1 MSSRIPQVVTG
12 VCVCLL
18 TVPQPKISRSVPSL
32 DAATMSGTVQ
42 ANDIRNCREF
52 WKRELYGRYSLVRSR
67 SETTSF
73 SGRPSRRFLPLSW
86 SRSRDRIESR
96 VTPGRIMSPKG
107 GVTNSTAVG
116 DRIRTRQSRA
126 QRRGGRYESP
136 LTAIRTSERDA
147 EVHSAERERSSVFL
161 PDRKNSHLDA
171 PDLGQAV
178 LRTKE
183 PQNLLVTERSSL
195 LLRDNTGSIVATKLV
210 ASRST
215 RPGADV
221 LGGGVKLDG
230 LEAGRVVRADG
241 AGAAGGG
248 SVSKSSAPRGLK
260 D

>member
-1 MSSRIPQVVTG
+1 
-12 VCVCLL
+12 
-18 TVPQPKISRSVPSL
+18 
-32 DAATMSGTVQ
+32 MSGTVQ

-116 DRIRTRQSRA
+116 DRSQIVSVVRWTA
-126 QRRGGRYESP
+126 QTEEEWIP

-147 EVHSAERERSSVFL
+147 EVHSAERERPSVFL
-161 PDRKNSHLDA
+161 PDRKNVHLDA
-171 PDLGQAV
+171 PDLGQTV

-183 PQNLLVTERSSL
+183 PQDLLVTERSSL
-195 LLRDNTGSIVATKLV
+195 LLRDDTGSIVATKLV

-221 LGGGVKLDG
+221 LGSGVKLDG
-230 LEAGRVVRADG
+230 LEAGRVVRADR